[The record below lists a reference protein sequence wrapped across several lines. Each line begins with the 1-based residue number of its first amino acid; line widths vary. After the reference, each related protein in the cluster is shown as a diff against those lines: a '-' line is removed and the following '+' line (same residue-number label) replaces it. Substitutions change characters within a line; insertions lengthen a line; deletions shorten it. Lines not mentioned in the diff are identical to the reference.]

1 MTMSDSQMY
10 ISRQPEDELYADL
23 QKRTL
28 DELQNLSGNVW
39 TDYNPHDPGV
49 TIADIANYALTELA
63 YKLGFDLEDYLT
75 DNNGK
80 YPVEKYGLF
89 TDEEVYPVSA
99 VTEDDYRKLILAQFP
114 VIENVKVETDSE
126 HGIYHFRLRLSPFFK
141 GPDITE
147 RVRRFFHKHRNLC
160 ENVGEVT
167 IDEPKNLLFS
177 ADMEIEAESDATD
190 VLVQVFYTTT
200 QYLAGSVKIEPKPQ
214 NGFATLTPEDWYDGP
229 VGDLRVT
236 IPEQK
241 DTETELYHTLMKIDG
256 IKGFKTC
263 YFYEDTPDGICD
275 YRRKNDFKDGYK
287 LDIPNDLSLIKV
299 RIGNEEVAIDA
310 DRFKEKLRA
319 LYFTKSTSRIR
330 YYMQER
336 DQNGDD
342 IVQVFRDDTMRE
354 ADYRNVY
361 EHYPIEN
368 DLPRCYRTNEGDF
381 TRNMADEEKAQIRN
395 FGSYLEMF
403 DLVIERGLKGLGN
416 VKALLSLR
424 EASASTT
431 KSKTLSRQHL
441 AMRKNNDR
449 FRDITEVK
457 HCYLDFIDNL
467 YGVDSDQKWLR
478 EFGGYGESE
487 EDYILRRMK
496 FLRALPDMTRDR
508 FKATD
513 IMEGR
518 SIGNVAVVKRYIS
531 LLLGLHNNELVSVGN
546 ILPSHNLILMGE
558 GQRGKHLRDR
568 LNSMLIDEKMLNED
582 AVIPIEPD
590 DPPATDD
597 EKLTKYEELRRD
609 MPIFNSNF
617 ISGGLFRG
625 GIKLSSY
632 KLVRLEREYL
642 LVYRN
647 EEENEWMNLGR
658 SDDKKKLNG
667 WANTLRRYLQELN
680 SLCEAMYVVEKS
692 LFDPT
697 EPFTIAMVFTGWTAR
712 THSPR
717 FREVCSQLVRSML
730 PAHLKMETYW
740 LGAAQMQYFEECYH
754 RWRDGL
760 DGSNSPEVQKEY
772 QSYMMRILS
781 TEFTDSSG
789 GDDNS

>member
-1 MTMSDSQMY
+1 MSDSQMY
-10 ISRQPEDELYADL
+10 ISRQPEDDLFADL

-28 DELQNLSGNVW
+28 DELQHLSGSVW

-63 YKLGFDLEDYLT
+63 YKLGFDLEDYLA
-75 DNNGK
+75 DNDGR

-89 TDEEVYPVSA
+89 TDNEVYPVSA
-99 VTEDDYRKLILAQFP
+99 VTEDDYRKLILAHFP
-114 VIENVKVETDSE
+114 VIENVKAETDCE
-126 HGIYHFRLRLSPFFK
+126 QGIYHFRLRLSPFFK
-141 GPDITE
+141 GSDITE

-167 IDEPKNLLFS
+167 IEEPKNLLFS
-177 ADMEIEAESDATD
+177 ADMEIESDADATD
-190 VLVQVFYTTT
+190 VLVQVFYTTM

-214 NGFATLTPEDWYDGP
+214 DGFAVLPPEEWYDGP
-229 VGDLRVT
+229 IGDLRVV

-241 DTETELYHTLMKIDG
+241 DTETELYHILTGIDG
-256 IKGFKTC
+256 VKGFKTC
-263 YFYEDTPDGICD
+263 YFYEDTPDGVCD
-275 YRRKNDFKDGYK
+275 YRRKNDFKGVYK

-299 RIGNEEVAIDA
+299 RKGNEEVAIDS

-319 LYFTKSTSRIR
+319 MYFTKSTSRIR
-330 YYMQER
+330 FFMQER
-336 DQNGDD
+336 DGRDGDL
-342 IVQVFRDDTMRE
+342 VQTLLDDTMRE
-354 ADYRNVY
+354 AEYRDVY

-381 TRNMADEEKAQIRN
+381 TRNMPDAEKAQIRN

-403 DLVIERGLKGLGN
+403 DLVMERGLKGLDN

-424 EASASTT
+424 ELSANTT
-431 KSKTLSRQHL
+431 KSKTLSQQRL
-441 AMRKNNDR
+441 TMRKNNDR

-457 HCYLDFIDNL
+457 YRYLDFIDSL
-467 YGVDSDQKWLR
+467 YGVDSEQKWMR
-478 EFGGYGESE
+478 EFGGYGETAD
-487 EDYILRRMK
+487 DYLLRRMK
-496 FLRALPDMTRDR
+496 FLRALPELTRDR
-508 FKATD
+508 FRAAD

-518 SIGNVAVVKRYIS
+518 SVGNVAVVKRYIS

-546 ILPSHNLILMGE
+546 ILPSHNLILMCE
-558 GQRGKHLRDR
+558 GQKGKDLRDR

-590 DPPATDD
+590 EPPTTED
-597 EKLTKYEELRRD
+597 EKLARYEVLRRD
-609 MPIFNSNF
+609 MPIFNTNL

-625 GIKLSSY
+625 GINLNCY

-642 LVYRN
+642 LVFRN
-647 EEENEWMNLGR
+647 EEDNEWMNLGR
-658 SDDKKKLNG
+658 SDSRAKING

-680 SLCEAMYVVEKS
+680 NLCEAVYVIEKS
-692 LFDPT
+692 LFDPA
-697 EPFTIAMVFTGWTAR
+697 EPFTVAMVFTGWTAR

-717 FREVCSQLVRSML
+717 FRDVCTQLVRSML

-740 LGAAQMQYFEECYH
+740 LNAPQMQYFEECYH

-760 DGSNSPEVQKEY
+760 DGSNSPEVQRGY

-789 GDDNS
+789 GNDNS

>member
-1 MTMSDSQMY
+1 MSDSQMY
-10 ISRQPEDELYADL
+10 ISRQPEDELFADL

-28 DELQNLSGNVW
+28 DELQHLSGNVW
-39 TDYNPHDPGV
+39 TDFNPHDPGV

-63 YKLGFDLEDYLT
+63 YKLGFDLEDYFT
-75 DNNGK
+75 DSNGK
-80 YPVEKYGLF
+80 YPMEKYGLF

-114 VIENVKVETDSE
+114 VIENVKVDTDCE
-126 HGIYHFRLRLSPFFK
+126 QGIYHFRLRLSPFFK
-141 GPDITE
+141 GVDITE
-147 RVRRFFHKHRNLC
+147 RVRRFFHKNRNLC

-177 ADMEIEAESDATD
+177 ADMEIEAGSDATD
-190 VLVQVFYTTT
+190 VLVQVFYTTM

-214 NGFATLTPEDWYDGP
+214 EGFAVLPPEEWYDGP
-229 VGDLRVT
+229 VSDFRVV

-241 DTETELYHTLMKIDG
+241 DTETELYHILTGIDG
-256 IKGFKTC
+256 VKGFKTC
-263 YFYEDTPDGICD
+263 YFYEDTPDGVCE
-275 YRRKNDFKDGYK
+275 YRCKNDFKGVYK

-299 RIGNEEVAIDA
+299 RKGNEEVAIDS

-319 LYFTKSTSRIR
+319 MYFTKSTSRIR
-330 YYMQER
+330 FFMQER
-336 DQNGDD
+336 DGQDGDL
-342 IVQVFRDDTMRE
+342 VQALLDDTMRKAE
-354 ADYRNVY
+354 YRDVY

-381 TRNMADEEKAQIRN
+381 TRKMPDAEKAQIRN

-403 DLVIERGLKGLGN
+403 DFVMERGLKGLEN

-424 EASASTT
+424 ELSANTT
-431 KSKTLSRQHL
+431 KSKTLSRQRL

-457 HCYLDFIDNL
+457 YRYLDFIDSL
-467 YGVDSDQKWLR
+467 YGVDSDQKWMR
-478 EFGGYGESE
+478 EFGGYGETAD
-487 EDYILRRMK
+487 DYLLSRMR
-496 FLRALPDMTRDR
+496 FLRALPELTRDR
-508 FKATD
+508 FKAAD

-518 SIGNVAVVKRYIS
+518 SVGNVAVVKRYIS

-558 GQRGKHLRDR
+558 GQKGKHLRDR

-582 AVIPIEPD
+582 AVMPIEPD
-590 DPPATDD
+590 EPPTTED
-597 EKLTKYEELRRD
+597 EKLAKYEELRRD
-609 MPIFNSNF
+609 MPIFNTNL

-625 GIKLSSY
+625 GINLNSY

-642 LVYRN
+642 LVFCN
-647 EEENEWMNLGR
+647 EEDNEWMNLGR
-658 SDDKKKLNG
+658 SDNRAKLNG

-680 SLCEAMYVVEKS
+680 SLCEAVYVIEKS
-692 LFDPT
+692 LFDPA
-697 EPFTIAMVFTGWTAR
+697 EPFTVAMVFTGWTAR

-717 FREVCSQLVRSML
+717 FRDVCTQLVRSML

-740 LGAAQMQYFEECYH
+740 LNAPQMQYFEECYH

-760 DGSNSPEVQKEY
+760 DGSNSPEVQQRY

>member
-1 MTMSDSQMY
+1 MSDSQMY
-10 ISRQPEDELYADL
+10 ISRQPEDDLFADL

-28 DELQNLSGNVW
+28 DELQHLSGNVW

-75 DNNGK
+75 DNDGR

-89 TDEEVYPVSA
+89 TDNEVYPVSA
-99 VTEDDYRKLILAQFP
+99 VTEDDYRKLILAHFP
-114 VIENVKVETDSE
+114 VIENVKVETDCE
-126 HGIYHFRLRLSPFFK
+126 QGIYHFRLRLSPFFK

-160 ENVGEVT
+160 ENVGKVT
-167 IDEPKNLLFS
+167 IEEPKNLLFS
-177 ADMEIEAESDATD
+177 TDMEIESGADATD
-190 VLVQVFYTTT
+190 VLVQVFYTTM

-214 NGFATLTPEDWYDGP
+214 EGFAVLPPEEWYDGP
-229 VGDLRVT
+229 VGDLRVV

-241 DTETELYHTLMKIDG
+241 DTETELYHILTGIDG
-256 IKGFKTC
+256 VKGFKTC
-263 YFYEDTPDGICD
+263 YFYEDTPDGVCD
-275 YRRKNDFKDGYK
+275 YRRKNDFKGVYK

-299 RIGNEEVAIDA
+299 RKGNEEVAIDS

-319 LYFTKSTSRIR
+319 IYFTKSTSRIR
-330 YYMQER
+330 FFMQER
-336 DQNGDD
+336 DGQDGDFM
-342 IVQVFRDDTMRE
+342 QALLDDTMRE
-354 ADYRNVY
+354 AEYRDVY

-381 TRNMADEEKAQIRN
+381 TRKMPDAEKAQIRN

-403 DLVIERGLKGLGN
+403 DLVMERGLKGLDN

-424 EASASTT
+424 ELSANTT

-441 AMRKNNDR
+441 TMRKNNDR

-457 HCYLDFIDNL
+457 YRYLDFIDSL
-467 YGVDSDQKWLR
+467 YGVDSDQKWMR
-478 EFGGYGESE
+478 EFGGYGETTD
-487 EDYILRRMK
+487 DYLLRRMK
-496 FLRALPDMTRDR
+496 FLRALPELTRDR
-508 FKATD
+508 FRAAD

-518 SIGNVAVVKRYIS
+518 SVGNVAVVKRYIS
-531 LLLGLHNNELVSVGN
+531 LLLGLHNNEVVSVGN

-558 GQRGKHLRDR
+558 GQKGKHLRDR

-590 DPPATDD
+590 EPPTTED
-597 EKLTKYEELRRD
+597 EKLARYEELRRD
-609 MPIFNSNF
+609 MPIFNTNL

-625 GIKLSSY
+625 GINLNCY

-642 LVYRN
+642 LVFRN
-647 EEENEWMNLGR
+647 EEDNEWMNLGR
-658 SDDKKKLNG
+658 SDNRVKLNG

-680 SLCEAMYVVEKS
+680 SLCEAVYVIEKS
-692 LFDPT
+692 LFDPA
-697 EPFTIAMVFTGWTAR
+697 EPFTVAMVFTGWTAR

-717 FREVCSQLVRSML
+717 FRDVCTQLVRSML

-740 LGAAQMQYFEECYH
+740 LNAPQMQYFEECYH

-760 DGSNSPEVQKEY
+760 DGSNSPEVQRGY

-789 GDDNS
+789 GNDNS

>member
-10 ISRQPEDELYADL
+10 ISRQPEDDLFADL

-28 DELQNLSGNVW
+28 DELQHLSGNVW

-75 DNNGK
+75 DNDGR

-89 TDEEVYPVSA
+89 TDNEVYPVSA
-99 VTEDDYRKLILAQFP
+99 VTEDDYRKLILAHFP
-114 VIENVKVETDSE
+114 VIENVKVETDCE
-126 HGIYHFRLRLSPFFK
+126 QGIYHFRLRLSPFFK

-167 IDEPKNLLFS
+167 IEEPKNLLFS
-177 ADMEIEAESDATD
+177 ADMEIESEADATD
-190 VLVQVFYTTT
+190 VLVQVFYTSM

-214 NGFATLTPEDWYDGP
+214 EGFAVLPPEEWYDGP
-229 VGDLRVT
+229 VGDFRVV

-241 DTETELYHTLMKIDG
+241 DTETELYHIMTGIDG
-256 IKGFKTC
+256 VKGFKTC
-263 YFYEDTPDGICD
+263 YFYEDTPDGVCD
-275 YRRKNDFKDGYK
+275 YRRKNDFKGVYK

-299 RIGNEEVAIDA
+299 RKGNEEVAIDS

-319 LYFTKSTSRIR
+319 IYFTKSTSRIR
-330 YYMQER
+330 FFMQER
-336 DQNGDD
+336 DRQEDD
-342 IVQVFRDDTMRE
+342 LVQALLDDTMRE
-354 ADYRNVY
+354 AEYRDVY

-381 TRNMADEEKAQIRN
+381 TRKMPDAEKAQIRN

-403 DLVIERGLKGLGN
+403 DLVMERGLKGLDN
-416 VKALLSLR
+416 VKALLSVR
-424 EASASTT
+424 ELSANTT
-431 KSKTLSRQHL
+431 KSKTLSRQRL

-457 HCYLDFIDNL
+457 YRYLDFIDSL
-467 YGVDSDQKWLR
+467 YGVDSDQKWMR
-478 EFGGYGESE
+478 EFGGYGETAD
-487 EDYILRRMK
+487 DYLLRRMK
-496 FLRALPDMTRDR
+496 FLRALPELTRDR

-518 SIGNVAVVKRYIS
+518 SVGNVAVVKRYIS

-558 GQRGKHLRDR
+558 GQKGKHLRDR

-590 DPPATDD
+590 EPPTTED
-597 EKLTKYEELRRD
+597 EKLARYEELRRD
-609 MPIFNSNF
+609 MPIFNTNL

-625 GIKLSSY
+625 GINLNCY

-642 LVYRN
+642 LVFRN
-647 EEENEWMNLGR
+647 EEDNEWMNLGR
-658 SDDKKKLNG
+658 SDNRVKLNG

-680 SLCEAMYVVEKS
+680 SLCEAVYVIEKS

-697 EPFTIAMVFTGWTAR
+697 EPFTVAMVFTGWTAR
-712 THSPR
+712 TPSPR
-717 FREVCSQLVRSML
+717 FRDVCTLLVRSML

-740 LGAAQMQYFEECYH
+740 LNAPQMQYFEECYH

-760 DGSNSPEVQKEY
+760 DGSNSSEVQRGY

-789 GDDNS
+789 GNDNS

>member
-1 MTMSDSQMY
+1 MSDSQMY
-10 ISRQPEDELYADL
+10 ISRQPEDDLFADL

-28 DELQNLSGNVW
+28 DELQHLSGNVW

-75 DNNGK
+75 DNDGR

-89 TDEEVYPVSA
+89 TDNEVYPVSA
-99 VTEDDYRKLILAQFP
+99 VTEDDYRKLILAHFP
-114 VIENVKVETDSE
+114 VIENVKVETDCE
-126 HGIYHFRLRLSPFFK
+126 QGIYHFRLRLSPFFK

-167 IDEPKNLLFS
+167 IEEPKNLLFS
-177 ADMEIEAESDATD
+177 ADMEIESEADATD
-190 VLVQVFYTTT
+190 VLVQVFYTSM

-214 NGFATLTPEDWYDGP
+214 EGFAVLPPEEWYDGP
-229 VGDLRVT
+229 VGDFRVV

-241 DTETELYHTLMKIDG
+241 DTETELYHILTGIDG
-256 IKGFKTC
+256 VKGFKTC
-263 YFYEDTPDGICD
+263 YFYEDTPDGVCD
-275 YRRKNDFKDGYK
+275 YRRKNDFKGVYK

-299 RIGNEEVAIDA
+299 RIGNEEAVIDV

-336 DQNGDD
+336 DLNGGD

-354 ADYRNVY
+354 ADYRDVY
-361 EHYPIEN
+361 EHFPIEN

-381 TRNMADEEKAQIRN
+381 TRNMADAEKAQIRN

-403 DLVIERGLKGLGN
+403 DLVMERGLKGLDN

-431 KSKTLSRQHL
+431 KSKTLSRQRL

-457 HCYLDFIDNL
+457 HRYLDFIDNL

-508 FKATD
+508 FMATD

-531 LLLGLHNNELVSVGN
+531 LLLGFHNNELVSVGN

-590 DPPATDD
+590 EPPTTED
-597 EKLTKYEELRRD
+597 EKLARYEELRRD
-609 MPIFNSNF
+609 MQIFNTNL

-625 GIKLSSY
+625 GINLNCY
-632 KLVRLEREYL
+632 KLVQLEREYL

-680 SLCEAMYVVEKS
+680 NLCETVYVVEKS

-697 EPFTIAMVFTGWTAR
+697 EPFTVAMIFTGWTAR

-717 FREVCSQLVRSML
+717 FREVCTQLVRSML
-730 PAHLKMETYW
+730 PAHLKIETYW
-740 LGAAQMQYFEECYH
+740 LGAVQMQYFEECYH

-760 DGSNSPEVQKEY
+760 DGSNSPEVQKGY

>member
-1 MTMSDSQMY
+1 MSDSQMY
-10 ISRQPEDELYADL
+10 ISRQPEDDLFADL

-28 DELQNLSGNVW
+28 DELQHLSGNVW

-75 DNNGK
+75 DNDGR

-89 TDEEVYPVSA
+89 TDNEVYPVSA
-99 VTEDDYRKLILAQFP
+99 VTEDDYRKLILAHFP
-114 VIENVKVETDSE
+114 VIENVKVETDCE
-126 HGIYHFRLRLSPFFK
+126 QGIYHFRLRLSPFFK

-167 IDEPKNLLFS
+167 IEEPKNLLFS
-177 ADMEIEAESDATD
+177 ADMEIESDADATD
-190 VLVQVFYTTT
+190 VLVQVFYTTM

-214 NGFATLTPEDWYDGP
+214 EGFAVLPPEEWYDGP
-229 VGDLRVT
+229 VGDFRVV

-241 DTETELYHTLMKIDG
+241 DTETELYHILTGIDG
-256 IKGFKTC
+256 VKGFKTC
-263 YFYEDTPDGICD
+263 YFYEDTPDGVCD
-275 YRRKNDFKDGYK
+275 YRRKNDLKGVYK
-287 LDIPNDLSLIKV
+287 LDIPNDLSLIKL
-299 RIGNEEVAIDA
+299 RKGNEEVAIDS

-319 LYFTKSTSRIR
+319 MYFTKSTSRIR
-330 YYMQER
+330 FFMQER
-336 DQNGDD
+336 DGRDGDL
-342 IVQVFRDDTMRE
+342 VQTLLDDTMRE
-354 ADYRNVY
+354 AEYRDVY

-381 TRNMADEEKAQIRN
+381 TRKMPDAEKAQIRN

-403 DLVIERGLKGLGN
+403 DLVMERGLKGLDN

-424 EASASTT
+424 ELSANTT
-431 KSKTLSRQHL
+431 KSKTLSRQRL
-441 AMRKNNDR
+441 TMRKNNDR
-449 FRDITEVK
+449 FRDIAEVK
-457 HCYLDFIDNL
+457 YRYLDFIDSL
-467 YGVDSDQKWLR
+467 YGVDRDQKWMR
-478 EFGGYGESE
+478 EFGGYGETAD
-487 EDYILRRMK
+487 DYLLRRMK
-496 FLRALPDMTRDR
+496 FLRALPELTRDR
-508 FKATD
+508 FRAAD

-518 SIGNVAVVKRYIS
+518 SVGNVAVVKRYIS

-558 GQRGKHLRDR
+558 GQKGKHLRDR

-590 DPPATDD
+590 EPPTTED
-597 EKLTKYEELRRD
+597 EKLAKYEELRRD
-609 MPIFNSNF
+609 MPIFNTNL

-625 GIKLSSY
+625 GINLNSY

-642 LVYRN
+642 LVFRN
-647 EEENEWMNLGR
+647 EEDDEWMNLGR
-658 SDDKKKLNG
+658 SDNRVKLNG

-680 SLCEAMYVVEKS
+680 SLCEAVYVIEKS
-692 LFDPT
+692 LFDPA
-697 EPFTIAMVFTGWTAR
+697 EPFTVAMVFTGWTAR

-717 FREVCSQLVRSML
+717 FRDVCTQLVRSML

-740 LGAAQMQYFEECYH
+740 LNAPQMQYFEECYH

-760 DGSNSPEVQKEY
+760 DGSNSPEVQRGY
-772 QSYMMRILS
+772 QSYMKRILS

-789 GDDNS
+789 GNDNS

>member
-1 MTMSDSQMY
+1 MY
-10 ISRQPEDELYADL
+10 ISRQPEDDLFADL

-28 DELQNLSGNVW
+28 DELQHLSGNVW

-75 DNNGK
+75 DNDGR

-89 TDEEVYPVSA
+89 TDNEVYPVSA
-99 VTEDDYRKLILAQFP
+99 VTEDDYRKLILAHFP
-114 VIENVKVETDSE
+114 VIENVKVETDCE
-126 HGIYHFRLRLSPFFK
+126 QGIYHFRLRLSPFFK

-167 IDEPKNLLFS
+167 IEEPKNLLFS
-177 ADMEIEAESDATD
+177 ADMEIESEADATD
-190 VLVQVFYTTT
+190 VLVQVFYTSM

-214 NGFATLTPEDWYDGP
+214 DGFAVLPPEEWYDGP
-229 VGDLRVT
+229 VGDLRVV

-241 DTETELYHTLMKIDG
+241 NTETELYHILTGIDG
-256 IKGFKTC
+256 VKGFKTC
-263 YFYEDTPDGICD
+263 YFYEDTPDGVCD
-275 YRRKNDFKDGYK
+275 YRRKNDFKGVYK

-299 RIGNEEVAIDA
+299 RKGNEEVAIDS

-319 LYFTKSTSRIR
+319 MYFTKSTSRIR
-330 YYMQER
+330 FFMQER
-336 DQNGDD
+336 DGRDGDL
-342 IVQVFRDDTMRE
+342 VQTLLDDTMRE
-354 ADYRNVY
+354 AEYRDVY

-381 TRNMADEEKAQIRN
+381 TRKMPDAEKAQIRN

-403 DLVIERGLKGLGN
+403 DLVMERGLKGLDN

-424 EASASTT
+424 ELSANTT
-431 KSKTLSRQHL
+431 KSKTLSRQRL
-441 AMRKNNDR
+441 TMRKKYDR
-449 FRDITEVK
+449 FRDIAEVK
-457 HCYLDFIDNL
+457 YRYLDFIDNL
-467 YGVDSDQKWLR
+467 YGVDSDQKWMR
-478 EFGGYGESE
+478 EFGGYGETAD
-487 EDYILRRMK
+487 DYLLRRMK
-496 FLRALPDMTRDR
+496 FLRALPELTRDR
-508 FKATD
+508 FKAAD

-518 SIGNVAVVKRYIS
+518 SVGNVAVVKRYIS

-558 GQRGKHLRDR
+558 GQKGKHLRDR

-590 DPPATDD
+590 EPPTTED
-597 EKLTKYEELRRD
+597 EKLAKYEELRRD
-609 MPIFNSNF
+609 MPIFNTNL

-625 GIKLSSY
+625 GINLNSY

-642 LVYRN
+642 LVFRN
-647 EEENEWMNLGR
+647 EEDDEWMNLGR
-658 SDDKKKLNG
+658 SDNRVKLNG

-680 SLCEAMYVVEKS
+680 SLCEAVYVIEKS
-692 LFDPT
+692 LFDPA
-697 EPFTIAMVFTGWTAR
+697 EPFTVAMVFTGWTAR

-717 FREVCSQLVRSML
+717 FRDECMQLVRSML
-730 PAHLKMETYW
+730 PAHLKMESYW
-740 LGAAQMQYFEECYH
+740 LNAPQMQYFEECYH

-760 DGSNSPEVQKEY
+760 DGSNSPEVQRGY

-789 GDDNS
+789 GNDNS

>member
-63 YKLGFDLEDYLT
+63 YKLGFDLEDYLA
-75 DNNGK
+75 DNNGR

-89 TDEEVYPVSA
+89 TDKEVYPVSA

-141 GPDITE
+141 GTDITE

-160 ENVGEVT
+160 ENVGEVA

-177 ADMEIEAESDATD
+177 ADMEIEAGSDATD
-190 VLVQVFYTTT
+190 LLVQVFYTTM

-214 NGFATLTPEDWYDGP
+214 DGFATLAPEGWYDGP

-256 IKGFKTC
+256 VKGFKTC
-263 YFYEDTPDGICD
+263 YFYEDTPDGVCD
-275 YRRKNDFKDGYK
+275 YRRKNDFKGVYK

-299 RIGNEEVAIDA
+299 RKGNEEVAIDS

-319 LYFTKSTSRIR
+319 IYFTKSTSRIR
-330 YYMQER
+330 FFMQER
-336 DQNGDD
+336 GGQDGGFMQALL
-342 IVQVFRDDTMRE
+342 DDTMRE
-354 ADYRNVY
+354 AEYRDVY

-381 TRNMADEEKAQIRN
+381 TRKMPDAEKAQIRN
-395 FGSYLEMF
+395 FGNYLEMF
-403 DLVIERGLKGLGN
+403 DLVMERGLKGLDN

-424 EASASTT
+424 ELSANTT
-431 KSKTLSRQHL
+431 KSKTLSRQRL
-441 AMRKNNDR
+441 TMRKNNDR

-457 HCYLDFIDNL
+457 YRYLDFIDSL
-467 YGVDSDQKWLR
+467 YGVDSDQKWMR
-478 EFGGYGESE
+478 EFGGYGETAD
-487 EDYILRRMK
+487 DYLLRRMK
-496 FLRALPDMTRDR
+496 FLRALPELTRDR
-508 FKATD
+508 FKAAD

-518 SIGNVAVVKRYIS
+518 SVGNVAVVKRYIS

-558 GQRGKHLRDR
+558 GRKGKHLRDR

-590 DPPATDD
+590 EPPTTED
-597 EKLTKYEELRRD
+597 EKLARYEELRRD
-609 MPIFNSNF
+609 MPIFNTNL

-625 GIKLSSY
+625 GINLNCY

-642 LVYRN
+642 LVFRN
-647 EEENEWMNLGR
+647 EEDNEWMNLGR
-658 SDDKKKLNG
+658 SDNRAKLNG

-680 SLCEAMYVVEKS
+680 SLCEAVYVIEKS
-692 LFDPT
+692 LFDPA
-697 EPFTIAMVFTGWTAR
+697 EPFTVAMVFTGWTAR

-717 FREVCSQLVRSML
+717 FRDVCTQLVRSML

-760 DGSNSPEVQKEY
+760 DGSNSPEVQKGY

-789 GDDNS
+789 GNDNS